1 MVIMANTM
9 DYELPEEMVMLRD
22 MARKFAAERIG
33 PNARE
38 WDRTGEIPLEVVKE
52 LGELGF
58 LGVRVPPELG
68 GAGIGYLGM
77 SVIIEELARQC
88 GGTAL
93 MVSAH
98 NGLCCAHLMVGANDA
113 QKKKYLPPLA
123 RGEMLGSWCLTE
135 PGSGSDA
142 AALKTRAVLDGDT
155 WVINGSKVFVTNGSR
170 AGVYIVHAR
179 TDPEASKAKGI
190 SSFIVE
196 RDTAGLEIGPKED
209 KMGVRA
215 SDTVPVTLEDVR
227 VPRENL
233 CGELH
238 KGFYDVM
245 RVLERGRITIGSLS
259 VGLARGAFEESVRYA
274 TEREQFGKPLA
285 KMQAIQ
291 FKLADMATQID
302 AARLLVRKSAILQ
315 DSGKSSNLESAMG
328 KLYASEMA
336 TRVCLDAIQIH
347 GGYGYLKD
355 MPVERLMR
363 DAQLCE
369 IGEGSSEI
377 QRLVI
382 ARQLLDLPK

>member
-1 MVIMANTM
+1 MVTNAM
-9 DYELPEEMVMLRD
+9 DYELPEEIMMLRD
-22 MARKFAAERIG
+22 MARKFAADRIG

-58 LGVRVPPELG
+58 LGVRVPQELG
-68 GAGIGYLGM
+68 GVGTGYLGM
-77 SVIIEELARQC
+77 AVIIEELARQC

-98 NGLCCAHLMVGANDA
+98 NGLCCAHLLVGANDA

-123 RGEMLGSWCLTE
+123 RGEMLGSWCLSE
-135 PGSGSDA
+135 PSSGSDA
-142 AALKTRAVLDGDT
+142 AALKTKAILDGDT

-179 TDPEASKAKGI
+179 TDPEAPKAKGI

-196 RDTAGLEIGPKED
+196 RDTPGLQIDPKED
-209 KMGVRA
+209 KMGMRA
-215 SDTVPVTLEDVR
+215 SDTVPLTLEDVR

-233 CGELH
+233 CGELN

-245 RVLERGRITIGSLS
+245 KVLERGRITIGALS
-259 VGLARGAFEESVRYA
+259 VGLARGALEQSVQYA

-291 FKLADMATQID
+291 FKLADMAMQID
-302 AARLLVRKSAILQ
+302 AARLLVRKAATRQ
-315 DSGKSSNLESAMG
+315 DAGKSSNLESAMG

-363 DAQLCE
+363 DAKLCE

-377 QRLVI
+377 QRMVI

>member
-1 MVIMANTM
+1 MIMANTM

-22 MARKFAAERIG
+22 MARKFAAERVG

-38 WDRTGEIPLEVVKE
+38 WDRKDEIPPEVIKE
-52 LGELGF
+52 LGDLGF
-58 LGVRVPPELG
+58 LGILVPEELG
-68 GAGIGYLGM
+68 GSGSGYLAM
-77 SVIIEELARQC
+77 AVVIEELARHC

-93 MVSAH
+93 IVAAH
-98 NGLCCAHLMVGANDA
+98 NGLCCGHLLVGANDA

-123 RGEMLGSWCLTE
+123 KGEMLGSWCLSE
-135 PGSGSDA
+135 PSSGSDA
-142 AALKTRAVLDGDT
+142 AALKTTAVLDGDS
-155 WVINGSKVFVTNGSR
+155 WVINGSKMFITNGAQS
-170 AGVYIVHAR
+170 GVFIVTAR
-179 TDPEASKAKGI
+179 TDPESSKAKGI
-190 SSFIVE
+190 SAFIVE
-196 RDTAGLEIGPKED
+196 RDTPGLEIGPTED
-209 KMGVRA
+209 KMGMRA
-215 SDTVPVTLEDVR
+215 SSTVPLTFEDVR

-233 CGELH
+233 CGELN

-245 RVLERGRITIGSLS
+245 RVLERGRISIGTLS
-259 VGLARGAFEESVRYA
+259 VGLARGAFEEATRYS

-302 AARLLVRKSAILQ
+302 AARLLVRRSAMLQ
-315 DSGKSSNLESAMG
+315 DAGKSSNLESAIG

-347 GGYGYLKD
+347 GGYGYMKD
-355 MPVERLMR
+355 IPVERLMR
-363 DAQLCE
+363 DAKLCE

>member
-1 MVIMANTM
+1 MANTM
-9 DYELPEEMVMLRD
+9 DYELPEEMIMLRD
-22 MARKFAAERIG
+22 MARKFAADRIG

-52 LGELGF
+52 LGDLGF

-77 SVIIEELARQC
+77 SIVIEELARHC

-98 NGLCCAHLMVGANDA
+98 NGLCCAHLLIGANET

-135 PGSGSDA
+135 PSSGSDA
-142 AALKTRAVLDGDT
+142 AALKTKAVLDGDT

-170 AGVYIVHAR
+170 AGVYVVHAR
-179 TDPEASKAKGI
+179 TDPEAPKAKGI

-196 RDTAGLEIGPKED
+196 RDTPGLEIGPKED
-209 KMGVRA
+209 KMGMRA
-215 SDTVPVTLEDVR
+215 SDTAPVTLEDVR

-238 KGFYDVM
+238 KGFYDVL
-245 RVLERGRITIGSLS
+245 RVLERGRITIGALS
-259 VGLARGAFEESVRYA
+259 VGLARGAFEQATQYA

-285 KMQAIQ
+285 RMQAIQ

-302 AARLLVRKSAILQ
+302 AARLLVRKAAILQ
-315 DSGKSSNLESAMG
+315 DAGKSSNVESAMG

-336 TRVCLDAIQIH
+336 TRVCLDAIQIL

-363 DAQLCE
+363 DAKLCE

-377 QRLVI
+377 QRMVI
-382 ARQLLDLPK
+382 ARQLLDLPH

>member
-1 MVIMANTM
+1 MVQAM
-9 DYELPEEMVMLRD
+9 DYELPEDIVMLRD

-38 WDRTGEIPLEVVKE
+38 WDRTGMIPAEVIKE
-52 LGELGF
+52 LADLGF
-58 LGVRVPPELG
+58 LGISIPQEYG

-77 SVIIEELARQC
+77 SAIIEEVARQC

-93 MVSAH
+93 MVAAH
-98 NGLCCAHLMVGANDA
+98 NGLCCGHLLVAANEA

-123 RGEMLGSWCLTE
+123 KGQMLGSWCLSE
-135 PGSGSDA
+135 PSSGSDA
-142 AALKTRAVLDGDT
+142 AALRTTAVLDGDT
-155 WVINGSKVFVTNGSR
+155 WVLNGSKIFVTNGYR
-170 AGVYIVHAR
+170 AGVFIMHAR
-179 TDPEASKAKGI
+179 TDPAAPKAKGI

-196 RDTAGLEIGPKED
+196 RDTPGLEIGPKED
-209 KMGVRA
+209 KLGMRA
-215 SDTVPVTLEDVR
+215 SDTVPLTLEDVR
-227 VPRENL
+227 VPHANL

-238 KGFYDVM
+238 QGFYDVLK
-245 RVLERGRITIGSLS
+245 VLERGRITIGALS
-259 VGLARGAFEESVRYA
+259 VGLARGAFEQSVKYA

-285 KMQAIQ
+285 KHQAIQ
-291 FKLADMATQID
+291 FKLADMAVQID
-302 AARLLVRKSAILQ
+302 AARLLVRKAALLQ
-315 DSGKSSNLESAMG
+315 DAGKSSNLESAMA

-363 DAQLCE
+363 DAKLCE

-377 QRLVI
+377 QRMVI
-382 ARQLLDLPK
+382 ARTLLDLPN

>member
-1 MVIMANTM
+1 MANTM
-9 DYELPEEMVMLRD
+9 DYELPEEMIMLRD
-22 MARKFAAERIG
+22 MARKFAADRIG

-58 LGVRVPPELG
+58 LGVRVPQELG
-68 GAGIGYLGM
+68 GVGTGYLGM
-77 SVIIEELARQC
+77 SIIIEELARHC

-98 NGLCCAHLMVGANDA
+98 NGLCCAHLLVGANDA

-135 PGSGSDA
+135 PSSGSDA
-142 AALKTRAVLDGDT
+142 AALKTKAVLDGDT

-170 AGVYIVHAR
+170 AGVYVVHAR
-179 TDPEASKAKGI
+179 TDPEAPKAKGI

-196 RDTAGLEIGPKED
+196 RDTPGLEIGPKED

-215 SDTVPVTLEDVR
+215 SDTAPVTLEDVR

-238 KGFYDVM
+238 KGFYDVL
-245 RVLERGRITIGSLS
+245 RVLERGRITIGALS
-259 VGLARGAFEESVRYA
+259 VGLARGAFEQAVQYA

-285 KMQAIQ
+285 RMQAIQ

-302 AARLLVRKSAILQ
+302 ASRLLVRKAATLQ
-315 DSGKSSNLESAMG
+315 DAGKSSNVESAMG

-363 DAQLCE
+363 DAKLCE

-377 QRLVI
+377 QRMVI
-382 ARQLLDLPK
+382 ARQLLDLPR